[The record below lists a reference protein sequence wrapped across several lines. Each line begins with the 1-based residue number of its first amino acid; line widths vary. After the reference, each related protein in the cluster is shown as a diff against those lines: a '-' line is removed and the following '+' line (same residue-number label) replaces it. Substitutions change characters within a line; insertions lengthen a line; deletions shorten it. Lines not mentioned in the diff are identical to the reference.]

1 MYLVGAGP
9 GHEELIT
16 LRGKE
21 CIEKADVVIY
31 DNLCNPQMLSWARR
45 GAELILAG
53 RPGQDHAARQKE
65 INDLLREHASAG
77 RTVCRLKGGD
87 PVIFGRGGE
96 EAQELRR
103 ADIAFEIVPGIS
115 SAIAGP
121 VYAGIPLTH
130 RDHSSQVTIFT
141 GHEDPT
147 KAEARLDFRQIAQAG
162 GTKVM
167 LMGVER
173 IRPIADALRREG
185 MDPQTPV
192 ALVRWA
198 TTGRQETVASSLAG
212 IADAVEKAGL
222 ASPAVAIFGDVV
234 KLRDELNWFEELPL
248 TGKRVVVTRARK
260 QAGALSKRLREL
272 GADVIELPTIR
283 IEPPRDLMAFGR
295 LVQDSHSY
303 DWVIFTSPN
312 GVEAFFDLFFKLY
325 EDVRSIGGARIAA
338 IGAGTASRIR
348 EYRLGVDLVAET
360 PVAEGLLEAF
370 EEKAGTIENLRVLWV
385 RAEETRDVLSKG
397 LVTKGAILDEAIAY
411 RTVAETE
418 DPFGAVRRFRDEG
431 ADILTFTSSSSVE
444 HFLALKLRLPKRLK
458 IASIGPITTRT
469 LAKHG
474 LAADAEAEPHDLAGL
489 VAAVRKLAE

>member
-21 CIEKADVVIY
+21 CIERADVVIY
-31 DNLCNPQMLSWARR
+31 DQLCNPQMLSWARP
-45 GAELILAG
+45 GAELVLAG
-53 RPGQDHAARQKE
+53 RKGQDHAARQLE
-65 INDLLREHASAG
+65 INELLRVHAAAG

-87 PVIFGRGGE
+87 PVVFGRGGE

-103 ADIAFEIVPGIS
+103 AGIAFEIVPGIS
-115 SAIAGP
+115 SALAGP

-130 RDHSSQVTIFT
+130 RDYSSQLTIFT
-141 GHEDPT
+141 GHEDPL
-147 KAEARLDFRQIAQAG
+147 KPESRLSLRQIAQAG

-173 IRPIADALRREG
+173 IAAIADALQREG

-198 TTGRQETVASSLAG
+198 TTGRQETVSGSLAE
-212 IADAVEKAGL
+212 IAKLVQKAGL
-222 ASPAVAIFGDVV
+222 TAPAVAVFGDVV
-234 KLRDELNWFEELPL
+234 KLRPELNWFEELPL
-248 TGKRVVVTRARK
+248 MGKRVVVTRARK

-272 GADVIELPTIR
+272 GAEVLELPTIR
-283 IEPPRDLMAFGR
+283 IEPPRDLLGFGG

-312 GVEAFFDLFFKLY
+312 GVDAFFDMFFKLY

-338 IGAGTASRIR
+338 VGSGTAERIR
-348 EYRLGVDLVAET
+348 DYRLGVDLVGDT

-385 RAEETRDVLSKG
+385 RAEDTRDVLSKG

-418 DPFGAVRRFRDEG
+418 DPMGSAGRFREEG

-444 HFLALKLRLPKRLK
+444 HFLALKLPLPKQLK
-458 IASIGPITTRT
+458 IASIGPITSRT

-474 LAADAEAEPHDLAGL
+474 LPVDAEADPHDLSGL
-489 VAAVRKLAE
+489 IAAVRRLAE